1 MRFHR
6 RCGDRVTLLNDNSTA
21 VRNFVEF
28 NHGLIL
34 SAEPLKDDV
43 MFEVCIDRK
52 VSDSLFSSFIFSK
65 PCFFVIVA
73 DHHIMFAG
81 LVIMLHD
88 YYKLRLKT
96 FITVLVVVVLAG
108 MSYF

>member
-6 RCGDRVTLLNDNSTA
+6 RCGDRVTLLNDNTTA

-52 VSDSLFSSFIFSK
+52 V
-65 PCFFVIVA
+65 
-73 DHHIMFAG
+73 G
-81 LVIMLHD
+81 LV
-88 YYKLRLKT
+88 
-96 FITVLVVVVLAG
+96 V
-108 MSYF
+108 

>member
-28 NHGLIL
+28 NHGIIL
-34 SAEPLKDDV
+34 SAEPLRDDV

-52 VSDSLFSSFIFSK
+52 VSYTPINFTFDTYSAM
-65 PCFFVIVA
+65 CFLCI
-73 DHHIMFAG
+73 I
-81 LVIMLHD
+81 
-88 YYKLRLKT
+88 
-96 FITVLVVVVLAG
+96 
-108 MSYF
+108 S

>member
-52 VSDSLFSSFIFSK
+52 V
-65 PCFFVIVA
+65 CET
-73 DHHIMFAG
+73 
-81 LVIMLHD
+81 LVYL
-88 YYKLRLKT
+88 L
-96 FITVLVVVVLAG
+96 
-108 MSYF
+108 

>member
-34 SAEPLKDDV
+34 SAEPLNDDV

-52 VSDSLFSSFIFSK
+52 VCQILDTYSFYFN
-65 PCFFVIVA
+65 F
-73 DHHIMFAG
+73 
-81 LVIMLHD
+81 
-88 YYKLRLKT
+88 
-96 FITVLVVVVLAG
+96 
-108 MSYF
+108 SYFNPR